1 MKLLETEFDIAII
14 LINYNSTAYTIQA
27 INSIQEQSNSGLNF
41 HIMVVDNNSKADEL
55 RKLREF
61 KKEYTLPNFTLIE
74 SRINLGFSGGN
85 MLGAQNIVAKYYYFL
100 NNDCLLLND
109 CLDILYK
116 FCEKNPNVALC
127 SGIMYNE
134 NMDLTVNYQYHPTPQ
149 VKWIGSGVLRLFNKK
164 KYSFKKEIY
173 ERPTKVEVISGSS
186 MFIRAS
192 NFHEIGGFDTIYFLY
207 CEEEDIAW
215 NLRHFDCFV
224 VPEAKYQHL
233 ENKST
238 VINYDIRKEFYIS
251 FLYYYRKNFGL
262 IATLLIQIM
271 LFFKNFRKFYKSS
284 LYLRLSFFILRGA
297 PLKTSLRYKQ
307 KIRKD

>member
-1 MKLLETEFDIAII
+1 MMLIESEFDIAII
-14 LINYNSTAYTIQA
+14 LINYNSTDYTIQA
-27 INSIQEQSNSGLNF
+27 IKSIQEQSKSGLNF

-61 KKEYTLPNFTLIE
+61 KKEYTLPIFTLIE

-85 MLGAQNIVAKYYYFL
+85 MLGVQNIVAKYYYFL

-109 CLDILYK
+109 CLDILYH
-116 FCEKNPNVALC
+116 FCEDNPRVALC
-127 SGIMYNE
+127 SGMMYNE
-134 NMDLTVNYQYHPTPQ
+134 KMNLAINYQYHPTPQ
-149 VKWIGSGVLRLFNKK
+149 VKWLGAGVLRLFNKK
-164 KYSFKKEIY
+164 KYSFKKMAY
-173 ERPTKVEVISGSS
+173 ETPTKVEVISGSS

-262 IATLLIQIM
+262 VATLLIQIM

-307 KIRKD
+307 KIREA